1 MTYAVVWQ
9 ECSLIIFDVLQFPA
23 NNIPDIEMK
32 IFLNLRKRFTYSK
45 HLKFPKNTIKFSSNS
60 SFAIP
65 YIFGQFNRP
74 DMQ

>member
-1 MTYAVVWQ
+1 MSELT
-9 ECSLIIFDVLQFPA
+9 
-23 NNIPDIEMK
+23 
-32 IFLNLRKRFTYSK
+32 TYSK
-45 HLKFPKNTIKFSSNS
+45 YLKFPKNTIKFSSNS